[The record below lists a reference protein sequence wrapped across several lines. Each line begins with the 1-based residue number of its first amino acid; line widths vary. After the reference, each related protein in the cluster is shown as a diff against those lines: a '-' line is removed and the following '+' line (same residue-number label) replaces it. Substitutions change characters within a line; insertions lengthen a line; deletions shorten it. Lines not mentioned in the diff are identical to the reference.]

1 MAKTTLKEKIW
12 GAVGRVGYAFVWL
25 TTTVGVA
32 NATES
37 AIDSVEDL
45 AICGKE
51 LVDPTPILVKEG
63 LFKTK
68 VVKYN
73 PITGTLAK
81 YVGSKKPINKKAI
94 KVRKGDVK

>member
-1 MAKTTLKEKIW
+1 MTKKITDKIW

-63 LFKTK
+63 WFKQR

-73 PITGTLAK
+73 PITGTLSK
-81 YVGSKKPINKKAI
+81 YAGSKKPVNKKAI
-94 KVRKGDVK
+94 AVRKGDVK